1 MAKDS
6 RKVSSEEAIRV
17 EEATTT
23 LETLIRRRAR
33 GLIDA
38 IVEEELEAVL
48 GAAESARV
56 GPARQGYRHGT
67 RERTLTTS
75 LGPTTFAMP
84 RARVRTAE
92 GATAEWRSELVPRY
106 QRRSERVDEA
116 ILGVYLSGTNT
127 RRIKGA
133 LAPLLRG
140 GPLSKDA
147 VSRLVGRLADDFET
161 WRRRDLAEDQ
171 IQYLLMDGWY
181 PNVRIGKRRVR
192 VPVLVTLGVRANGE
206 RVVLDVRLAGDE
218 STAAWRDVIRSLAER
233 QVGRPL
239 LAIVDGS
246 AGLAAALRE
255 QWPTLAIQ
263 RCTAHKLR
271 NLEAKAPVRLREELA
286 EEYRR
291 MIYAESRTL
300 VDQARTRFVKKWR
313 LRCPAVVECLEEAGD
328 DLFTFVRFPKT
339 QWKALRTTNALER
352 INGEFRR
359 RTKTQASLPGQE
371 AVLLLLFGLLRSGH
385 VKLRK
390 IDGWEEM
397 ERVEKAA

>member
-6 RKVSSEEAIRV
+6 RKVSSEEAV
-17 EEATTT
+17 CAEEVTT

-38 IVEEELEAVL
+38 IVEEELEAAL

-147 VSRLVGRLADDFET
+147 VSRLVGRLAEDFDT
-161 WRRRDLAEDQ
+161 WRCRDLAEDQ
-171 IQYLLMDGWY
+171 IQYVIMDGWY
-181 PNVRIGKRRVR
+181 PKVRIGGRRVR
-192 VPVLVTLGVRANGE
+192 VPVLVTLGVRATGE
-206 RVVLDVRLAGDE
+206 RVVLDMRLVGEESAASWTEVVASLAGRHL
-218 STAAWRDVIRSLAER
+218 ARPVLAVI
-233 QVGRPL
+233 
-239 LAIVDGS
+239 DGNP
-246 AGLAAALRE
+246 GLTSALRSH
-255 QWPTLAIQ
+255 WPGIEIQ

-271 NLEAKAPVRLREELA
+271 NLQSKAPARLREELT
-286 EEYRR
+286 EDYRR
-291 MIYAESRTL
+291 MIY
-300 VDQARTRFVKKWR
+300 
-313 LRCPAVVECLEEAGD
+313 
-328 DLFTFVRFPKT
+328 
-339 QWKALRTTNALER
+339 
-352 INGEFRR
+352 
-359 RTKTQASLPGQE
+359 GQ
-371 AVLLLLFGLLRSGH
+371 
-385 VKLRK
+385 
-390 IDGWEEM
+390 I
-397 ERVEKAA
+397 